1 MSNLDNI
8 KVPSNIKDYTRNAMR
23 EGKKIKLK
31 GKCKKLTIA
40 SISVL
45 TIFSGVV
52 GASLKYPS
60 FAEKIPF
67 LNDMMYLIQRAMQN
81 GSMENG
87 VTVVDKS
94 FSNDGLTFTANKA
107 WFGGNQVY
115 IDFTIKSD
123 KPFKETEYAKALSD
137 TSKIDNNPIPYLL
150 VNEWKLYIDDNEIR
164 NLSFEQ
170 PRANFVDDYTIKSNF
185 LIDFVPEDFEFGYKP
200 NIKFEFQLGDF
211 EDSIADTTWKMDFDV
226 KSDNKIFKKLKVNES
241 KDGIMLRDIKM
252 NQTSLNINLKSNKEN
267 PIGYVQVKDDK
278 GNILNNGISICDD
291 NNYEAIA
298 YLNEIGVNPRFI
310 TITVYGD
317 YNKDK
322 TPISEFKVDL

>member
-31 GKCKKLTIA
+31 GKCKKLIIA

-52 GASLKYPS
+52 GVSLKYPS

-81 GSMENG
+81 GSMEDG
-87 VTVVDKS
+87 VTIVDKS

-150 VNEWKLYIDDNEIR
+150 VNEWKLYIDDNQIG

-185 LIDFVPEDFEFGYKP
+185 LIDFVPEDLEFVDKP

-211 EDSIADTTWKMDFDV
+211 ESSIADTTWKMDFDV

-241 KDGIMLRDIKM
+241 KNGIMLRDIKM

-278 GNILNNGISICDD
+278 GNILNNGISIYDD
-291 NNYEAIA
+291 SSYEAIA
-298 YLNEIGVNPRFI
+298 YLNEIGVNPKFI